1 MRGKLVTVSETSQN
15 SNRFHLK
22 VLVIVI
28 KLVLINYLHCHF
40 WKKIKISL
48 WTPQSGDI
56 SDHDLW
62 AFLELDSTKNV
73 SLSISRPKVR
83 NSNWFKWALPT
94 KHWYFVLLVLGSR
107 MDNCHFV
114 HQKVMLWLLKQ
125 KFAFFHKRELA
136 NTYLMIIFSKKI
148 MSRLKVYFSSW
159 AKLWFWGIRNVA
171 RLPRFQGFVWKV
183 SGSWENRCTVRY
195 LFIFQILVKWHVSIF
210 LLGNRLI
217 LGSRMLFESFY
228 DFGGSETYWAPTYR
242 KETSWESLVSEKSS
256 AQCVTFLRHENQ
268 KQ

>member
-1 MRGKLVTVSETSQN
+1 MRS
-15 SNRFHLK
+15 H
-22 VLVIVI
+22 
-28 KLVLINYLHCHF
+28 
-40 WKKIKISL
+40 
-48 WTPQSGDI
+48 
-56 SDHDLW
+56 LW

-73 SLSISRPKVR
+73 SLSIWRPKVR
-83 NSNWFKWALPT
+83 NSNWSKYALPT

-114 HQKVMLWLLKQ
+114 HQKVRLWLLKQ

-210 LLGNRLI
+210 SFGKSFNFGVQNAFWKCLRFWGYRNILNSNISQGNFLRVPGVWEI
-217 LGSRMLFESFY
+217 LCTVRYLSATRK
-228 DFGGSETYWAPTYR
+228 
-242 KETSWESLVSEKSS
+242 KETI
-256 AQCVTFLRHENQ
+256 NQ
-268 KQ
+268 ICSQNKAECWTH